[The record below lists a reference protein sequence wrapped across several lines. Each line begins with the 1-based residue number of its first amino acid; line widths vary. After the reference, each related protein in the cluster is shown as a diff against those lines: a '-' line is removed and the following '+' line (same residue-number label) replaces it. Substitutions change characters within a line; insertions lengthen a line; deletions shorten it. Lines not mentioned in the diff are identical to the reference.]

1 MGDGAS
7 PDINQEIQNKDQI
20 RKSKNA
26 DKSINARLKRGIRN
40 VVLTGL
46 ALSPTVINDTNISVL
61 KIKEPTPSSAPKL
74 QPPAET
80 PMLKST
86 SEPTLSPKPTTAEL
100 SKPLEQQQNKLPTT
114 LRSGF

>member
-1 MGDGAS
+1 MKTQDNNPPKPKPEQPSDG
-7 PDINQEIQNKDQI
+7 K
-20 RKSKNA
+20 KK
-26 DKSINARLKRGIRN
+26 DKSVGRLKRGIRN
-40 VVLTGL
+40 VVLAGL
-46 ALSPTVINDTNISVL
+46 ALSPSVINDTNVSTL
-61 KIKEPTPSSAPKL
+61 KIKEPTPSSATKL